1 MSENISANGEAW
13 REIPDSEYDWRKTL
27 APERPYI
34 HDYSKTLTYKLYLAD
49 PVETLDASHVYMTF
63 EETLETIREID
74 AMTKGLPKVAYL
86 VGWQYYGHDS
96 KYPAWGEVNEALKR
110 PQDATALDS
119 LLWIMEEGY
128 KYNTSVSLHIN
139 IQDAYKD
146 SPLWD
151 EYVRED
157 LFAKNADGS
166 IMEGGFWGCQ
176 QAYIVSYKR
185 EWDSGYLKRRIDGL
199 CRMLPIQKAGT
210 IHIDAMHC
218 MADPGH
224 GYSIEDVQ
232 KVRNQMVRYWRD
244 LGIDVTS
251 EFLYYET
258 PDWRER
264 KEHLVGL
271 QPYAYHFSQNLEDYI
286 ARPASLLCGGNS
298 SKRFKE
304 GISDKMGALFGESFD
319 IEYVRAR
326 AVRHKEDWKSPFLRN
341 FCLIDVRFFYLN
353 TLERK
358 YAVVDKKGINAY
370 FSDGVVTSLDGT
382 IIKNGIP
389 VQTGDFLALPAVYR
403 GAGSYLLYGIR
414 AGEYAIDM
422 SRAYGLPKDQAFD
435 AAPLTTEGVGE
446 EKCRM
451 ELKDGI
457 LRVTL
462 TEGQALI
469 ADVRA

>member
-1 MSENISANGEAW
+1 MPENDPMTGEAW
-13 REIPDSEYDWRKTL
+13 REIPDTEYDWRKTL

-49 PVETLDASHVYMTF
+49 PVDTLDASHVYMTF
-63 EETLETIREID
+63 EDALETIRVID

-96 KYPAWGEVNEALKR
+96 KYPAWDEVNEALKR

-119 LLWIMEEGY
+119 LLWIMEEGF

-139 IQDAYKD
+139 IQDAYRD

-166 IMEGGFWGCQ
+166 IMEGGFWGGQ

-185 EWDSGYLKRRIDGL
+185 EWDTGYLKRRIDRL
-199 CRMLPIQKAGT
+199 CRMLPLRKAGT

-232 KVRNQMVRYWRD
+232 KVRCQMVRYWRD

-258 PDWRER
+258 PDWRAR
-264 KEHLVGL
+264 QEHLVGL

-286 ARPASLLCGGNS
+286 ARPASLICGGNS

-319 IEYVRAR
+319 DESVRRGKDWTIDPDGDEVLMPGDVLILRGASAGIPELR
-326 AVRHKEDWKSPFLRN
+326 AEIAALLDLRLRN
-341 FCLIDVRFFYLN
+341 
-353 TLERK
+353 
-358 YAVVDKKGINAY
+358 
-370 FSDGVVTSLDGT
+370 
-382 IIKNGIP
+382 
-389 VQTGDFLALPAVYR
+389 
-403 GAGSYLLYGIR
+403 
-414 AGEYAIDM
+414 
-422 SRAYGLPKDQAFD
+422 
-435 AAPLTTEGVGE
+435 AP
-446 EKCRM
+446 R
-451 ELKDGI
+451 
-457 LRVTL
+457 
-462 TEGQALI
+462 
-469 ADVRA
+469 